1 MKTNFSLLF
10 YLKKPKNHQN
20 GLVPIYL
27 RITVNG
33 KRAETSTGREC
44 EPTLWNSTAGRFKGT
59 KEEIKSFNAYLDN
72 LQPRFTKCMVEQ
84 PKYYLQGYI

>member
-10 YLKKPKNHQN
+10 YLKKPKNYQN

-33 KRAETSTGREC
+33 KWVETSTGREC
-44 EPTLWNSTAGRFKGT
+44 VPALWNSNAGRFKGT
-59 KEEIKSFNAYLDN
+59 KEEIKSLTPTSITCK
-72 LQPRFTKCMVEQ
+72 PRFTKHM
-84 PKYYLQGYI
+84 GN